1 MPRTPIFL
9 SDLCLLRDLFA
20 PGLRLVVIDPF
31 ERLTGVIHN
40 NFDFINQFKGH
51 QEVLFA
57 DLSHNNMHGIVIGTN
72 VNDNISPFAYINN
85 PDGTMRWIFPAD
97 ESSTSFLSLYNSA
110 SLKAKLY
117 TMITQMAW
125 HLGQGNRLASGIVR
139 VQQKLLNQVKHH
151 CSITKSEDISIFT
164 GTRGET
170 RKVVLE
176 IHEGNKTIGFIKIP
190 ITKVSTALV
199 TNEIEMLKEL
209 NKYDFT
215 TLSLPTVSKKI
226 QGHARISNIKP
237 SIIISADRITAIHI
251 RAMADL
257 YAISHESKSIES
269 SNAWKTIQDNLEW
282 LKRDLLLTSGL
293 DPKKINSLVKLL
305 RKLYNATPIS
315 EKISLSVSH
324 GDFTPW
330 NMYCNEQRLFVYDWE
345 MARNGI
351 PMFFDLFHFT
361 YQSCIL
367 QQRKNY
373 NAVNESINLWK
384 QQPLAQQLTQ
394 KYNINLVLH
403 EQLYLLFTVSH
414 YVRQYIG
421 EKELLIQSQWMIDTW
436 TLAIEHSLERMKNP
450 TKLQ

>member
-1 MPRTPIFL
+1 MPRIPIFL

-20 PGLRLVVIDPF
+20 PNLRLVVIDPH
-31 ERLTGVIHN
+31 ERLTGIVHN
-40 NFDFINQFKGH
+40 NFDFIDQFKS
-51 QEVLFA
+51 EKEAFYA
-57 DLSHNNMHGIVIGTN
+57 DLSHSNLFGIVVGT
-72 VNDNISPFAYINN
+72 DIKDSISPFGYINN
-85 PDGTMRWIFPAD
+85 PDGTMRWIFPTD
-97 ESSTSFLSLYNSA
+97 GSSTAYLSLYNSA
-110 SLKAKLY
+110 TLKAKIY
-117 TMITQMAW
+117 TVITRMAW
-125 HLGQGNRLASGIVR
+125 HLGQGKRLASGIIR
-139 VQQKLLNQVKHH
+139 VQQKLLNQVKQH
-151 CSITKSEDISIFT
+151 CNVTNSEDISIFT

-176 IHEGNKTIGFIKIP
+176 IHQGNQTSGFVKIP
-190 ITKVSTALV
+190 ITEISTALV

-226 QGHARISNIKP
+226 HGHARLSNVKP

-257 YAISHESKSIES
+257 FAISHDRKSVES

-282 LKRDLLLTSGL
+282 LKRDLLLSNGL
-293 DPKKINSLVKLL
+293 DPKKINSLIKLL
-305 RKLYNATPIS
+305 RKLYNTIPTT

-373 NAVNESINLWK
+373 NAVNESINSWK
-384 QQPLAQQLTQ
+384 QQPLVQQLTQ
-394 KYNINLVLH
+394 KYSINLVLH
-403 EQLYLLFTVSH
+403 EQLYLLFTASH

-421 EKELLIQSQWMIDTW
+421 EKELLMQSHWMIDTW
-436 TLAIEHSLERMKNP
+436 ISAIEHSLESMKNP
-450 TKLQ
+450 T

>member
-1 MPRTPIFL
+1 MPRNPIFL

-20 PGLRLVVIDPF
+20 PTLRLVVIDPH
-31 ERLTGVIHN
+31 ERLTGIIHN
-40 NFDFINQFKGH
+40 NFDFINQYNGS
-51 QEVLFA
+51 QEVFFA
-57 DLSHNNMHGIVIGTN
+57 DLSYDHLDGIVIGTDL
-72 VNDNISPFAYINN
+72 NDSISPFAFINN
-85 PDGTMRWIFPAD
+85 PDGTMRWIFPT
-97 ESSTSFLSLYNSA
+97 ESSSTAYLSFYNAA

-117 TMITQMAW
+117 TVMTRMAG
-125 HLGQGNRLASGIVR
+125 HLGMGKSLASGILL
-139 VQQKLLNQVKHH
+139 VQQKLVNQVKQH
-151 CSITKSEDISIFT
+151 CNVSNSEDISIFT

-176 IHEGNKTIGFIKIP
+176 IHQGNQTSGFVKIP
-190 ITKVSTALV
+190 ITEISSALV

-226 QGHARISNIKP
+226 QGHARISNVKP
-237 SIIISADRITAIHI
+237 SIIISADRIRAIHI

-257 YAISHESKSIES
+257 FAISHDRKAVES

-282 LKRDLLLTSGL
+282 LKRDLILSNGL
-293 DPKKINSLVKLL
+293 DPKKINSLIKLL
-305 RKLYNATPIS
+305 RKLYNAIPTS
-315 EKISLSVSH
+315 EKISLSISH

-345 MARNGI
+345 MAKNGI

-373 NAVNESINLWK
+373 TTVYESINLWK
-384 QQPLAQQLTQ
+384 QQPLVQQLIQ
-394 KYNINLVLH
+394 KYSINLGLH
-403 EQLYLLFTVSH
+403 EQLYLLFTASH

-421 EKELLIQSQWMIDTW
+421 EKELLIQSHWMVDAW
-436 TLAIEHSLERMKNP
+436 TQAIEHSLESTKNP
-450 TKLQ
+450 T

>member
-1 MPRTPIFL
+1 MPRIPIFL

-20 PGLRLVVIDPF
+20 PKLRLVVIDPNK
-31 ERLTGVIHN
+31 RLSGIVHN
-40 NFDFINQFKGH
+40 NFDFIDQFKGE
-51 QEVLFA
+51 QEVFYA
-57 DLSHNNMHGIVIGTN
+57 DLSHSNMHGIVIGT
-72 VNDNISPFAYINN
+72 DIKDSITPFAYINN
-85 PDGTMRWIFPAD
+85 PDGTMRWIFPTD
-97 ESSTSFLSLYNSA
+97 GSSTSYLSLYNSA
-110 SLKAKLY
+110 TLKAKIY
-117 TMITQMAW
+117 TVITRMAS
-125 HLGQGNRLASGIVR
+125 HFGQGKRLASGIIR
-139 VQQKLLNQVKHH
+139 VQQKLLNQVKHK
-151 CSITKSEDISIFT
+151 CNVNKTEDFSIFT

-176 IHEGNKTIGFIKIP
+176 IHQGNQTSGFVKIP
-190 ITKVSTALV
+190 ITEISTKLV

-215 TLSLPTVSKKI
+215 TLSLPIVSKKI
-226 QGHARISNIKP
+226 QGHARISNVKP
-237 SIIISADRITAIHI
+237 SIIISADRITAIHL

-257 YAISHESKSIES
+257 YAISHERKSIES

-282 LKRDLLLTSGL
+282 LKKDLLLTNGL
-293 DPKKINSLVKLL
+293 DPKKINSLIKLL
-305 RKLYNATPIS
+305 RKLYNTIPTT

-330 NMYCNEQRLFVYDWE
+330 NMYCDEQRLFVYDWE

-421 EKELLIQSQWMIDTW
+421 EKELLTQSQWMIDTW
-436 TLAIEHSLERMKNP
+436 ISAIEHSLESTKNP
-450 TKLQ
+450 T